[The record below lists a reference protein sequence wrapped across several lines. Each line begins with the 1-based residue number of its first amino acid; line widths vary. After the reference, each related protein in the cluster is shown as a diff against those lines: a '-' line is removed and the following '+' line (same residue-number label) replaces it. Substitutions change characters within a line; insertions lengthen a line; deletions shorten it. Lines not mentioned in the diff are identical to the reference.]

1 MVKLREALLVFQALM
16 LVISPQQPNQEDHHS
31 STSLNPLRT
40 SAGIQL
46 AAFNK
51 TVEHLEAPASEE
63 ASLTISRDLTA
74 AQTKLPSTKAILC
87 LSGTK
92 QRKTKITTVIILISR
107 TGLED
112 TTNSLKNRR
121 CWLLRAP
128 SRTNMPKPWCQA
140 PWTILIIGTSWQM
153 TTWETPLT
161 SWPESTQWMACLNLT
176 GMSEW
181 QTLCLFPH
189 PITED
194 RTSMTRWGT
203 PTRIQMDLTISST
216 REASTTRSHPRLLA
230 SSRSSYQVPRTWAAA
245 KQALKMS
252 G

>member
-1 MVKLREALLVFQALM
+1 MRLRVQHRRIKTWRMALGHSDLVAKDTVKVGRGLEIQWRTWHKLSILRITCLQISELVPIKATCIIRDFIWLSRSLPNNSSSTLPTNHSWDMVKLREALLVFQALM

-92 QRKTKITTVIILISR
+92 QR
-107 TGLED
+107 
-112 TTNSLKNRR
+112 
-121 CWLLRAP
+121 
-128 SRTNMPKPWCQA
+128 
-140 PWTILIIGTSWQM
+140 
-153 TTWETPLT
+153 
-161 SWPESTQWMACLNLT
+161 
-176 GMSEW
+176 
-181 QTLCLFPH
+181 
-189 PITED
+189 
-194 RTSMTRWGT
+194 
-203 PTRIQMDLTISST
+203 
-216 REASTTRSHPRLLA
+216 
-230 SSRSSYQVPRTWAAA
+230 
-245 KQALKMS
+245 
-252 G
+252 